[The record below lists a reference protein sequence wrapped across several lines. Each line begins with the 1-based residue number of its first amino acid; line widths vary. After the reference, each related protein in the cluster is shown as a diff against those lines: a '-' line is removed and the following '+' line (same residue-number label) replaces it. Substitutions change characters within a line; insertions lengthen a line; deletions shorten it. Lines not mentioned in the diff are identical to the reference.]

1 MLPLVILMG
10 IFYNASCYTPF
21 LHLAE
26 SVEKREV
33 RLRHYRLS
41 GFNLL

>member
-10 IFYNASCYTPF
+10 IFYNASCYTSFP
-21 LHLAE
+21 HLAE

-33 RLRHYRLS
+33 RPRCYRPS